1 MNTNYLDDI
10 AQRIAYAAEQFTPSH
25 RPNARQ
31 KADAAAVLRDMV
43 QATEIHG
50 LSFADFDGI
59 GDFPRMAIQLIQ
71 HRDKH

>member
-1 MNTNYLDDI
+1 MNQSNLNDI
-10 AQRIAYAAEQFTPSH
+10 ATRIAYAAEQFTPSH
-25 RPNARQ
+25 RPSGRQ

>member
-10 AQRIAYAAEQFTPSH
+10 AQRIAYAAEQFTPSR

-59 GDFPRMAIQLIQ
+59 GDFPRMAIQLVQ